1 MPPRSHH
8 LSEVSS
14 RAYPDLERVPGKQN
28 WVEKTGGLPSYIER
42 IAKHLHYEKGRT
54 IGAAIATAV
63 ETTRRWCSTG
73 KNWNGGDVSAA
84 TQAKAC
90 KAVASWESKKAK
102 SKAKTA
108 AKSMKEA
115 IADAQAIEPTPAI
128 EILEMYDGKDLG
140 EAVLSYKDKKKLPTS
155 AFAVPGERKYPIHD
169 EAHARN
175 ALARVSQYGTSQ
187 EKNMVREAVT
197 KRYPNIEISEAEQFA
212 LSQDEVKE
220 IALLA
225 QQRLLAVEGMLPLLR
240 EKQTRGKKQIVESAS
255 ELLEAELTA
264 PFSLTMVGGES
275 AEPKA
280 QKEMAEALAQE
291 AEELRALCES
301 LGLELGE
308 AMDPVDDAESRV
320 EKAKK
325 RSPRDRKKK
334 GGQDKPPWEEDNPKP
349 KKQRKELT
357 PEQKAK
363 AKARAKKAGRKYPNL
378 VDNMAASEMAEGY
391 GYGKMAGMS
400 SMPAPKGDMAEMKRG
415 DEGPEVEMAQKQV
428 MALGSYV
435 GDAGADGKF
444 GTQTEDGVKR
454 VQRKFGLK
462 ADGVVGPKTNRVLKA
477 AKVDESVPPMGMNAD
492 IVKDR
497 SSDEVLEA
505 ATDLEE
511 RYSGP
516 MGALPMNK
524 QAQMG
529 AARSAKP
536 KTRDGKEMGGPSNAE
551 FERLHPRGRGGL
563 WITKGI
569 QNELGIKNATGKM
582 DANTTE
588 KIKEFQRQNGL
599 QVDGIVGSQTAAAM
613 MDSSA
618 SVGALTAEQRDFLAG
633 RGQGPKGRPL
643 NKRVMEAAEELVPE
657 EVVSDEVSADE
668 EAESEGPSEIEEPVS
683 VVTEDTEAAGNEIK
697 VNLDSANAIEVSE
710 GWSLSKN
717 RLREAVDFDTL
728 STNPSADGA
737 DMANATDGNPSS
749 GRKEPPNL
757 RESNAGTG
765 TSNCGNCDY
774 FEDGKCVEYG
784 VGVREGQICDHW
796 SGKTEIA
803 EATIDNRVR
812 GAIRS
817 GLTGW
822 TRDRIAKIR
831 RLPDGT
837 FAPLGRGRVLRPGQA
852 VSLGGKRGK
861 VTDGGQS
868 VELANGQKVKLAMP
882 AVQQMP
888 MRDARKVAASGSDED
903 LSAQERATLSP
914 EQQMELRKARR
925 GMDSPTAELAKKRD
939 ERARERR
946 LRVPTTNTKPA
957 PMPKRTFPMSDE
969 EMRKRGAMDSP
980 DLDTTLGSEV
990 TIDGKKYKK
999 SLLGDFGPAAPASA
1013 WVPEAGGESLTDEG
1027 VRDLL
1032 RKSERQ
1038 FTISATDSIVDAMD
1052 SPSGGWTNDATWQM
1066 AQELDNNERAYN
1078 QVQNILDK
1086 NDTIDAI
1093 ASELRDTFGKPDD
1106 DVNWDELA
1114 DTWAV
1119 DFDEMASPGAAKRIS
1134 PTQENIQ
1141 KEASYWRGKG
1151 LPQDEAAFLAENSI
1165 RAHNQRVER
1174 EAALRAEME
1183 YAQMRPFQSAGAA
1196 VPRMASPGEVITLTG
1211 KNDPPSGRNPLERVT
1226 HSETIPAGTYV
1237 IGDPAYFKPS
1247 EWQSGNAWLPIISF
1261 KPERLNVDSKN
1272 AWVSTAYGDGGY
1284 TDESGFTYGV
1294 DTGVISII
1302 GDPNRGLEGMTPNPW
1317 QWDEAK
1323 NAPHPDDPSG
1333 YGAMWLEAPEEGTPW
1348 GPEGK
1353 PYKKWTPEPWN
1364 PDLSQGMRKVTF
1376 DGPVSTSYEAGD
1388 IVFSDGKTTV
1398 RIPTLG
1404 DAAVP
1409 RMSSPDAPDL
1419 KDQSIS
1425 ELADLIRKDWGS
1437 NVNFAAK
1444 PYLDAMGALNS
1455 IDDMYGLDSGR
1466 MVVAYFLSNARG
1478 WKGDTARAVKA
1489 ELKRR
1494 SSKSVADRNYSMDD
1508 YRLGGSRSM
1517 PSPTATVEEVMRE
1530 TGLLDEVE
1538 SYNDFVENLIGQ
1550 GIAPNDA
1557 YRIADL
1563 DFAEGDTLAGI
1574 RPERV
1579 EGMASPGIDLS
1590 KYGKGTMSR
1599 DEFNALSEDELRS
1612 LWMDVRE
1619 RESAGGVS
1627 PNEASALSQM
1637 DGYVVRDRILKM
1649 VQKAEDAK
1657 PEEQRGANSLLW
1669 MWSPGETSPETKS
1682 LVDTLDKGMKFG
1694 EALDRAVAKVRATD
1708 FGSQDADTLRAIA
1721 DRLAATQS
1729 VDAQKLGQDMRA
1741 AAEIADS
1748 QQRLMNTMLRRGRVD
1763 SAGNQ
1768 YVGMNSPDR
1777 FSGMPAESSPAAE
1790 AWAEEKVQR
1799 DFIEKFMD
1807 DNNASEDAAATAFDD
1822 WYQSQGWS
1830 DAMADAKSEWGSM
1843 DSPGKRPKVSDVEE
1857 WDTVDGGWER
1867 SGIKVEEARKIKDG
1881 TYGGVTAES
1890 WVNSGGVQRVSGPNI
1905 KTKYFYGETA
1915 WSDAQRYAQD
1925 AAWSEDNQIM
1935 EMGSPVPHYGNGIR
1949 RPMGNLR
1956 NLHALSDDKL
1966 NILRARVLQS
1976 GDRQGAKALRAEMG
1990 LRGMASPELARPY
2003 LDIAPSEDKERADFL
2018 VAVRDYGPQYVFEQ
2032 GYDAAFIQRM
2042 EDEDFIEVGSVNPMS
2057 NTLAGQR
2064 DGATLTAKG
2073 EETVAG
2079 MTSRVGG
2086 DGVEVANWSEVSG
2099 MDSPGKA
2106 DPFFGFGEE
2115 VIVSS
2120 PNSPR
2125 DGQRGKVVSNRMS
2138 MDGKAPLFHY
2148 LVEFDD
2154 GQEQVVESHLVT
2166 PAEEKAD
2173 EDSATG
2179 RAMLTI
2185 VEMMSPDRMVAP
2197 GNGMTP
2203 FLVRETE
2210 ITPDEVGNWVR
2221 RGRMNDPLDDSS
2233 LQRAFDEELAA
2244 YALGAYGGLD
2254 HQGLASAKFTGLR
2267 ARRWKLNSAM
2277 ASPGLPDNYTQ
2288 PEVDSGELVGTD
2300 GNAFAVMGFVTN
2312 ALRDAGNDQS
2322 VVDAYVANATSGDYN
2337 HLLQVSMAY
2346 LDGDSDAMASPD
2358 VSGQLNA
2365 IYGMDQNETLDF
2377 PDGIQVERLV
2387 DTDELYDA
2395 GPTYIVRQGENSA
2408 LLYGPN
2414 KVINN
2419 VEERL
2424 GLVMAS
2430 PWTSSGLK
2438 VSMADLENF
2447 NLGDEYN
2454 DALDE
2459 YRRLNRELK
2468 KAMDADN
2475 ESLADDIRYELNDA
2489 EEKMLDLRRR
2499 VTAKEEIDSGEEVLV
2514 DENGKEIMLS
2524 PSPAVLGGIKGKR
2537 HADRAVFNSPM
2548 PNPSPQPSVDEI
2560 VQSVLRSEAVGPF
2573 RNTVTLPNGTVLQY
2587 FYGQGASEG
2596 IFTPDEVIRPS
2607 AVIEIGDKVQY
2618 FYNLSLTRAAEVA
2631 RDLDAMLDGSGPLDI
2646 TEVHTAFETLAN
2658 AESVREREVAAAN
2671 TLATALGI
2679 HPTAINKSVRDANA
2693 WQNTAMVLPNTTV
2706 PKGTMASPGADTTDM
2721 DIPEGFQVNTSALE
2735 MGEMPNGTLFTMKDG
2750 FRYVKHRNT
2759 DADEPDKVWVIAKPV
2774 DSNGNVIQV
2783 DPAFEAL
2790 EGQPPKAAHGPTR
2803 RILHRRFAPA
2813 LVGGMS
2819 PDYSEEY
2826 GFGDPQEPGD
2836 AVSIAK
2842 KFPGQVADAVLDEVA
2857 MASPSPAP
2865 DGFENKRAS
2874 SIEVGDTIIVPEL
2887 TGTGGG
2893 YGYGS
2898 TKIKDSLDFS
2908 NTDDLVE
2915 RGWSSGDIAA
2925 SYQIASAIHGKP
2937 LLITN
2942 IEEAEGGSG
2951 LVAKKGYII
2960 TLDLGSTIEGA
2971 DYVGGSLTLTTSTG
2985 KIIARSLGGDTEA
2998 SEATD
3003 GLDSDSP
3010 IQTGS
3015 VRDLPNVGVT
3025 AMLDGKQ
3032 VTIRPAGL
3040 NTALIGSYSG
3050 WDEDEDGPFTALDA
3064 VYEWTREDEDGNETI
3079 EVIKATP
3086 DNIDAIQDYVDFQNS
3101 DKVGSPIGY
3110 DEWDHENKG
3119 SYARVRNPYAS
3130 TLFDQRAVIIDG
3142 IPALIS
3148 SDTEL
3153 KWQIPSQ
3160 NFYRLDASELKVGN
3174 VILGNDGTE
3183 FVVVSAQT
3191 TGVASAN
3198 YPAPVKNALGVAVE
3212 LRSKDGSIA
3221 GNVAFKQDAQIS
3233 IAKKSGVLEKA
3244 DIPVVGKSPAQVS
3257 GSDLTPDEDSL
3268 YDLTKKAVL
3277 GQPVPLGD
3285 QIDNY
3290 ETDQEYNYGSS
3301 KYRYKYPAG
3310 VQTALLDI
3318 PEGETTTIAGVK
3330 VRRESADK
3338 WAVWRSSFSN
3348 TAWTSPFDMDD
3359 TITAMRNQR
3368 EDDPSIKD
3376 ADTEAAPASTQG
3388 DMKFSEELASLI
3400 DNFQHS
3406 GPGGDKA
3413 LPAPVRDALLA
3424 IPEGV
3429 TTTIA
3434 GVKVRRQEGGD
3445 FAVQSGADGWD
3456 ENLATP
3462 WVAVQSIKDER
3473 DDNSGPDLPE
3483 GASITKTANGFVW
3496 KAPNGQ
3502 VGQAGTEDEA
3512 LASINSNLETP
3523 DEPSP
3528 ASSVAGAAEQLGMS
3542 EDEVNAKI
3550 AELEGQGITLDPESD
3565 SAETIASVVQAA
3577 SGTMASPG
3585 MPGENA
3591 SEMSRTQLLGYL
3603 GLTESDLPTEELRR
3617 RVSERMANT
3626 QPEGMM

>member
-1 MPPRSHH
+1 VPPRSHH

-14 RAYPDLERVPGKQN
+14 RAYPSLDRNPAKKN
-28 WVEKTGGLPSYIER
+28 WVDKSGGLPSYIER

-73 KNWNGGDVSAA
+73 RNWNGGNLTAA

-90 KAVASWESKKAK
+90 KAAAEWEAKKAK

-115 IADAQAIEPTPAI
+115 VAEAQAMEPTPAI
-128 EILEMYDGKDLG
+128 EILEMYDGNDLG
-140 EAVLSYKDKKKLPTS
+140 EAVLSYQDKKKLPVS

-175 ALARVSQYGTSQ
+175 ALARVAQHGTSQ

-197 KRYPNIEISEAEQFA
+197 KRYPNIEISEAEQFT
-212 LSQDEVKE
+212 LSQDEAQE

-264 PFSLTMVGGES
+264 PFSLAMVGGES

-280 QKEMAEALAQE
+280 QKEMAEALADE
-291 AEELRALCES
+291 AEELRALCEF
-301 LGLELGE
+301 LGLELSEG
-308 AMDPVDDAESRV
+308 MDPVAEAESRV

-334 GGQDKPPWEEDNPKP
+334 GGQDAPPWEEDNPKP
-349 KKQRKELT
+349 KKEQKELT

-400 SMPAPKGDMAEMKRG
+400 SMPAPQGDNAEMKRG
-415 DEGPEVEMAQKQV
+415 DEGQDVEMAQKQV

-444 GTQTEDGVKR
+444 GSQTEDGVKR

-462 ADGVVGPKTNRVLKA
+462 ADGVVGPKTKRVLSA
-477 AKVDESVPPMGMNAD
+477 AKVDESVAPMGMNAD

-497 SSDEVLEA
+497 SSDEVLESRMSSGA
-505 ATDLEE
+505 LGPSPRITDAAAVNTRRAPVKNGGLGRGQGATD
-511 RYSGP
+511 P
-516 MGALPMNK
+516 A
-524 QAQMG
+524 
-529 AARSAKP
+529 
-536 KTRDGKEMGGPSNAE
+536 
-551 FERLHPRGRGGL
+551 FEKLHPRGRSGQ
-563 WITKGI
+563 WIVKGI
-569 QNELGIKNATGKM
+569 QNELGMKSASGQM
-582 DANTTE
+582 DENTVA

-618 SVGALTAEQRDFLAG
+618 PIGALTADQSKFLSG
-633 RGQGPKGRPL
+633 RGEGKAGRPL

-657 EVVSDEVSADE
+657 EVVADEVEADE
-668 EAESEGPSEIEEPVS
+668 EAESEEPSNTIEEPVT
-683 VVTEDTEAAGNEIK
+683 VVTEETDVAAETDDETDDATEVEEAKVKVKVKIDTGDDEDEDKEGMGPDGSPQHEGMEGESEGSESEDKDCPMCSHSMGKYESKCASCGWEDEGGSEKEPDDPDDFGGPGIK
-697 VNLDSANAIEVSE
+697 IVLESANALEFSE
-710 GWSLSKN
+710 DWSLTKKN
-717 RLREAVDFDTL
+717 KELSETVDFNSL
-728 STNPSADGA
+728 SSNPAADGA
-737 DMANATDGNPSS
+737 DMANATDGNKPSS

-757 RESNAGTG
+757 RESAAGTG
-765 TSNCGNCDY
+765 SSNCGNCDNY
-774 FEDGKCVEYG
+774 EDGKCVEYG
-784 VGVREGQICDHW
+784 VEVSEGQVCDDW
-796 SGKTEIA
+796 SGNTEIA
-803 EATIDNRVR
+803 EAQIDNRVR

-822 TRDRIAKIR
+822 TRDRIAQIR

-852 VSLGGKRGK
+852 VSLGGKRGR

-903 LSAQERATLSP
+903 LSAQERLTLSP
-914 EQQMELRKARR
+914 EQQTELRKSRR

-1013 WVPEAGGESLTDEG
+1013 WVPEGGGESLTDEG

-1032 RKSERQ
+1032 RKSERK

-1086 NDTIDAI
+1086 NDTTDAI

-1106 DVNWDELA
+1106 GVNWDELA
-1114 DTWAV
+1114 DTWTV
-1119 DFDEMASPGAAKRIS
+1119 DFNEMASPANKPIRLT
-1134 PTQENIQ
+1134 PENIQ

-1151 LPQDEAAFLAENSI
+1151 LPQDEAGFLAENSI

-1196 VPRMASPGEVITLTG
+1196 VPRMASP
-1211 KNDPPSGRNPLERVT
+1211 
-1226 HSETIPAGTYV
+1226 
-1237 IGDPAYFKPS
+1237 
-1247 EWQSGNAWLPIISF
+1247 
-1261 KPERLNVDSKN
+1261 
-1272 AWVSTAYGDGGY
+1272 
-1284 TDESGFTYGV
+1284 
-1294 DTGVISII
+1294 
-1302 GDPNRGLEGMTPNPW
+1302 
-1317 QWDEAK
+1317 
-1323 NAPHPDDPSG
+1323 
-1333 YGAMWLEAPEEGTPW
+1333 
-1348 GPEGK
+1348 
-1353 PYKKWTPEPWN
+1353 
-1364 PDLSQGMRKVTF
+1364 
-1376 DGPVSTSYEAGD
+1376 
-1388 IVFSDGKTTV
+1388 
-1398 RIPTLG
+1398 
-1404 DAAVP
+1404 
-1409 RMSSPDAPDL
+1409 DAPDL
-1419 KDQSIS
+1419 KDQSIN
-1425 ELADLIRKDWGS
+1425 ELADLIRKDWGGD
-1437 NVNFAAK
+1437 VNFAAK

-1494 SSKSVADRNYSMDD
+1494 SS
-1508 YRLGGSRSM
+1508 RSGM
-1517 PSPTATVEEVMRE
+1517 ASPTATVEEVMRE

-1579 EGMASPGIDLS
+1579 EGMASPVEEKIVAWQNIKTGAKPGSEIYDRSGATWKRVGIDEWSNGTDTKTDAELAQHLSKRETRFAGGNLMMSPGIDLS
-1590 KYGKGTMSR
+1590 KYGKGKMSR

-1657 PEEQRGANSLLW
+1657 PEEQRKENSLLW
-1669 MWSPGETSPETKS
+1669 MWSPGETNPQTKS

-1694 EALDRAVAKVRATD
+1694 AALDRAVAKVKATD
-1708 FGSQDADTLRAIA
+1708 FGKQDADTLRAIA

-1741 AAEIADS
+1741 AAEIKSRPLDGPD
-1748 QQRLMNTMLRRGRVD
+1748 TY
-1763 SAGNQ
+1763 AG
-1768 YVGMNSPDR
+1768 VFGSFFRSPDR

-1843 DSPGKRPKVSDVEE
+1843 DSPDNETTAERMKRWFPGEDLGLTPERWSKVDESWSGPSYDSYNAEGGSVNRKFSAEWTNSLTGHTFTRTIGVEQVDGKYILTGEDVLERPGYADKRSVELGDAPSYARMEPDIPNDTFDTLQAAMEAAENYAQNTSDKSYGPSEYSGFYWDQANLPDVQGNNLTNLIDPYTVDEVTGGDDDEMDSPGRRPKVSDVEE
-1857 WDTVDGGWER
+1857 WDTVDGGWEAY
-1867 SGIKVEEARKIKDG
+1867 GIKVEEARKIKDG

-1890 WVNSGGVQRVSGPNI
+1890 WVNSGGIQKVSGSNI

-1915 WSDAQRYAQD
+1915 WSDAQRYAID
-1925 AAWSEDNQIM
+1925 AAGTSSWNVM
-1935 EMGSPVPHYGNGIR
+1935 RSPVPHYGNGIR

-1976 GDRQGAKALRAEMG
+1976 GDHQGAKALRAEMG
-1990 LRGMASPELARPY
+1990 LRGMASPGIGEFEVQSLTNMKQAAEELQDTLRNFLDDPDTELDPSDTQFIVQSYAMMMGSQEMYDKAMPSDLIDGLSILNSSY
-2003 LDIAPSEDKERADFL
+2003 LGASVDESEAEEVIA
-2018 VAVRDYGPQYVFEQ
+2018 
-2032 GYDAAFIQRM
+2032 AA
-2042 EDEDFIEVGSVNPMS
+2042 EKV
-2057 NTLAGQR
+2057 
-2064 DGATLTAKG
+2064 
-2073 EETVAG
+2073 VAG
-2079 MTSRVGG
+2079 I
-2086 DGVEVANWSEVSG
+2086 DEFVASEG
-2099 MDSPGKA
+2099 IKLTIPTMDSPNA

-2115 VIVSS
+2115 VVVSS

-2154 GQEQVVESHLVT
+2154 GQEQVVEGHLVT

-2185 VEMMSPDRMVAP
+2185 VEMMSPDKMMA
-2197 GNGMTP
+2197 GGGLDHKTP
-2203 FLVRETE
+2203 FLVRQTE
-2210 ITPDEVGNWVR
+2210 ISPDDVSNWVR
-2221 RGRMNDPLDDSS
+2221 RGRMNDSLDDSS

-2346 LDGDSDAMASPD
+2346 LDGDSDAMKSPD

-2395 GPTYIVRQGENSA
+2395 GPTYIVRQGESSA
-2408 LLYGPN
+2408 LIYGPN

-2454 DALDE
+2454 NAVDE

-2468 KAMDADN
+2468 KAMDADD

-2489 EEKMLDLRRR
+2489 EETMRDLSRR

-2514 DENGKEIMLS
+2514 DANGNEIMLS

-2537 HADRAVFNSPM
+2537 YDDRAVFNSPM

-2607 AVIEIGDKVQY
+2607 AAIEIGDKVQY

-2679 HPTAINKSVRDANA
+2679 QPTAINKSVRDANA

-2706 PKGTMASPGADTTDM
+2706 PKGTMASPDTTDM

-2783 DPAFEAL
+2783 DPAFEVL

-2813 LVGGMS
+2813 LVGGYS
-2819 PDYSEEY
+2819 PDYSEQY
-2826 GFGDPQEPGD
+2826 GFGEGDPQEPGD

-2874 SIEVGDTIIVPEL
+2874 SIEVGDKIVLPDF
-2887 TGTGGG
+2887 TYGSGW
-2893 YGYGS
+2893 GYGS
-2898 TKIKDSLDFS
+2898 TKI
-2908 NTDDLVE
+2908 DDDIKYAKSDELTE
-2915 RGWSSGDIAA
+2915 RGWSSHDFPS
-2925 SYQIASAIHGKP
+2925 SYHPHHMTPMYEIVAIEKTGPKYG
-2937 LLITN
+2937 N
-2942 IEEAEGGSG
+2942 Q
-2951 LVAKKGYII
+2951 GYEF
-2960 TLDLGSTIEGA
+2960 TLSPVVDNFVDGV
-2971 DYVGGSLTLTTSTG
+2971 DYVGGDLVFTTSVG
-2985 KIIARSLGGDTEA
+2985 KIIARSTGDTPPAPDADAE
-2998 SEATD
+2998 
-3003 GLDSDSP
+3003 GLDSNAPRRKGTVHDL
-3010 IQTGS
+3010 
-3015 VRDLPNVGVT
+3015 RDDETVT
-3025 AMLDGKQ
+3025 AMLGGKA
-3032 VTIRPAGL
+3032 VKLKVASRNEEYP
-3040 NTALIGSYSG
+3040 SKWG
-3050 WDEDEDGPFTALDA
+3050 WDKEEKGPFAVLDA
-3064 VYEWTREDEDGNETI
+3064 VYLHETYDEAGDESQKI
-3079 EVIKATP
+3079 IKATP
-3086 DNIDAIQDYVDFQNS
+3086 ENIGDIEAFADAKLSEGDPWD
-3101 DKVGSPIGY
+3101 
-3110 DEWDHENKG
+3110 DEAQGAYYRIN
-3119 SYARVRNPYAS
+3119 NPYAT
-3130 TLFDQRAVIIDG
+3130 TLFDSRAVVIDG
-3142 IPALIS
+3142 TPALIS
-3148 SDTEL
+3148 ADVDLE
-3153 KWQIPSQ
+3153 WQIPSAE
-3160 NFYRLDASELKVGN
+3160 YRATDVTGLEIGN
-3174 VILGNDGTE
+3174 VVIGNDATR
-3183 FVVVSAQT
+3183 FVITSIQKTDLPFAPAFYPVPVE
-3191 TGVASAN
+3191 AN
-3198 YPAPVKNALGVAVE
+3198 YGIELG
-3212 LRSKDGSIA
+3212 LRSEDGSIEGKA
-3221 GNVAFKQDAQIS
+3221 IFKSKAS
-3233 IAKKSGVLEKA
+3233 LNASRESFGTLEKT
-3244 DIPVVGKSPAQVS
+3244 DIPVAGKSPAQVS
-3257 GSDLTPDEDSL
+3257 GADVTPEDNL
-3268 YDLTKKAVL
+3268 YDLTKKAVM
-3277 GQPVPLGD
+3277 GQSTNP
-3285 QIDNY
+3285 
-3290 ETDQEYNYGSS
+3290 
-3301 KYRYKYPAG
+3301 
-3310 VQTALLDI
+3310 
-3318 PEGETTTIAGVK
+3318 
-3330 VRRESADK
+3330 
-3338 WAVWRSSFSN
+3338 
-3348 TAWTSPFDMDD
+3348 
-3359 TITAMRNQR
+3359 
-3368 EDDPSIKD
+3368 
-3376 ADTEAAPASTQG
+3376 DTEAAPAPEAPQQST
-3388 DMKFSEELASLI
+3388 
-3400 DNFQHS
+3400 
-3406 GPGGDKA
+3406 
-3413 LPAPVRDALLA
+3413 
-3424 IPEGV
+3424 
-3429 TTTIA
+3429 
-3434 GVKVRRQEGGD
+3434 
-3445 FAVQSGADGWD
+3445 
-3456 ENLATP
+3456 
-3462 WVAVQSIKDER
+3462 
-3473 DDNSGPDLPE
+3473 PDLPE

-3502 VGQAGTEDEA
+3502 VGQADTEDA
-3512 LASINSNLETP
+3512 AVASINSNLATP
-3523 DEPSP
+3523 DEP
-3528 ASSVAGAAEQLGMS
+3528 ASSVAAAAEQLGMS

-3550 AELEGQGITLDPESD
+3550 AELEGQGITLDPNND

-3577 SGTMASPG
+3577 GGMSSPNFYDNKGRFGDVIYASTP
-3585 MPGENA
+3585 NRVYTIA
-3591 SEMSRTQLLGYL
+3591 NMSRSELLNYLNLTQ
-3603 GLTESDLPTEELRR
+3603 SDLTTEELRQ
-3617 RVSERMANT
+3617 RVQEISADAIEKSQAEEMS
-3626 QPEGMM
+3626 